1 MLIRP
6 KKLPIDPAQP
16 FTSDKLDR
24 LKSAVMLTQL
34 IDRVDTPF
42 VLGLNAM
49 WGDGKTTFVEMWRH
63 HLCTAQIRCLYFN
76 AWESDYADDP
86 LISFIGEMGAQLE
99 GSGKLT
105 RLSETWKQVKEKGAL
120 LAKRL
125 VPVVLK
131 VGTAGVLDLDSFT
144 EQSLAS
150 AAADLAK
157 EKIEHYAAN
166 KNTVKEFKARL
177 AAFVK
182 ELSEQGE
189 GGKRPVVFFGD
200 ELDRCRPTYA
210 VELLER
216 IKHFFEVEG
225 LIFVLSLDKDQL
237 GHSIRAVYGA
247 GINVEGYLRRFID
260 LEFQLPKVSGINFLH
275 YQAEQYQLQEV
286 LKRIGR
292 AGQIPMIEAGINVF
306 EGLAATFRMS
316 LRAQEQCFATLSIA
330 LLTSPLDLYLP
341 FLTWMVVLRAGNW
354 KLYDGLVTSNISVKE
369 LVETVE
375 STPNGKQFLASD
387 AGLFF
392 EAEIIGWKKGSDPT
406 ADHRVA
412 MYTNISNE
420 QQGKHPSA
428 PRAHRILTHLQAP
441 FNFRAVAES
450 YVRAI
455 EITGQFKSP
464 PAAPSNLKVE

>member
-49 WGDGKTTFVEMWRH
+49 WGDGKTTFVEMWRR

-99 GSGKLT
+99 GSGELT

-189 GGKRPVVFFGD
+189 GG
-200 ELDRCRPTYA
+200 
-210 VELLER
+210 
-216 IKHFFEVEG
+216 
-225 LIFVLSLDKDQL
+225 
-237 GHSIRAVYGA
+237 
-247 GINVEGYLRRFID
+247 
-260 LEFQLPKVSGINFLH
+260 
-275 YQAEQYQLQEV
+275 
-286 LKRIGR
+286 
-292 AGQIPMIEAGINVF
+292 
-306 EGLAATFRMS
+306 
-316 LRAQEQCFATLSIA
+316 
-330 LLTSPLDLYLP
+330 
-341 FLTWMVVLRAGNW
+341 
-354 KLYDGLVTSNISVKE
+354 
-369 LVETVE
+369 
-375 STPNGKQFLASD
+375 
-387 AGLFF
+387 
-392 EAEIIGWKKGSDPT
+392 
-406 ADHRVA
+406 
-412 MYTNISNE
+412 
-420 QQGKHPSA
+420 
-428 PRAHRILTHLQAP
+428 
-441 FNFRAVAES
+441 
-450 YVRAI
+450 
-455 EITGQFKSP
+455 
-464 PAAPSNLKVE
+464 